1 MEAGECGQTLGTCF
15 VAVCLELVA
24 VAGLMWGSWCVFGG
38 VGFFL
43 VFQVTTFSNSYT
55 QSTVSVDSV
64 EGLRQPA
71 NLPTD
76 NSCPPIST
84 RCTV

>member
-24 VAGLMWGSWCVFGG
+24 VAGLMWGSWWVFGG